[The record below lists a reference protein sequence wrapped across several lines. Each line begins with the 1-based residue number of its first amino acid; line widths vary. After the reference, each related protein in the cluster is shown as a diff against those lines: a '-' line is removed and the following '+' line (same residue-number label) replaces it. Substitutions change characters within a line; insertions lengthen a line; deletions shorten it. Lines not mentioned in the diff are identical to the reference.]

1 MNKMNRFAAL
11 AIDDCDG
18 ESAPMSAPAP
28 APAPA
33 GRVATVV
40 KKTEETAP
48 RKKTV
53 KFELGARCVEK
64 KPVEKKPDVHSE
76 QEFPSLPTKEG
87 VTWRVGMEGG
97 GAGWTRDK
105 EETLEVL
112 RKAEAESQEKERIR
126 EEERL
131 QREEEWREENREV
144 AQYVLE
150 AERRRKMMEGEDED
164 EVVEKQ
170 RKKHIVHDKRVLVE
184 GEDGWTTVA
193 RQEKTFDDEDEDE
206 DAWGPDGGESDS
218 ESDSDDAWE
227 ASNRMRMTEREEES
241 YNRDVYDAYASA
253 PVGRGDNARRTDLQR
268 VE

>member
-1 MNKMNRFAAL
+1 MNRFSVL
-11 AIDDCDG
+11 YED
-18 ESAPMSAPAP
+18 ETETTSSATAPAP
-28 APAPA
+28 TPAP
-33 GRVATVV
+33 VARTVV
-40 KKTEETAP
+40 KKTEPDAP

-53 KFELGARCVEK
+53 KFELGARGVEK

-76 QEFPSLPTKEG
+76 QEFPSLPAKEG
-87 VTWRVGMEGG
+87 VTWRVGLDGG
-97 GAGWTRDK
+97 PAGWTRDK

-131 QREEEWREENREV
+131 KREEEWREEKLEV

-150 AERRRKMMEGEDED
+150 AERRRKAMDLDLEEEMPIRQRN
-164 EVVEKQ
+164 KQ
-170 RKKHIVHDKRVLVE
+170 ILHDKRVLVE
-184 GEDGWTTVA
+184 GDDGWTTVS
-193 RQEKTFDDEDEDE
+193 RQVKTYDDEDVDEDEDGH
-206 DAWGPDGGESDS
+206 DFTDS